1 MKAHYVIGH
10 SEEKKKLLL
19 IDDEPD
25 IVYVMKRGL
34 ELHGFQIDA
43 FNDPG
48 KALEHFKPNY
58 YHRIIT
64 DIRMPGMNGF
74 ELARKIWA
82 SDSNAQVCFSSCFEI
97 QENEAK
103 KVMPNLK
110 TYCLIKKPVTPALV
124 AKHIETHAVSR

>member
-1 MKAHYVIGH
+1 VIGY

-25 IVYVMKRGL
+25 IIYVMKRGL

-43 FNDPG
+43 FNDPR
-48 KALEHFKPNY
+48 KALEHYRPNY
-58 YHRIIT
+58 YHRVIT

-82 SDSNAQVCFSSCFEI
+82 SDSNAQVCFSSSFEI
-97 QENEAK
+97 HENEAK